1 MVVRWIFIKD
11 FQFLT
16 LIGIT
21 KMDIQLEKKKGL
33 KLKHYGYIALG
44 VLLVFMAWK
53 LLFNTSG
60 STFRTEKDKLTIA
73 EVTPGKFDDYITI
86 NGSVAPISTIYMDA
100 YEGGRVTEKLIEEGA
115 TVKKGDIILTLEN
128 SNLYEQILA
137 SESNLAL
144 KQNDLRSTK
153 LTFDSRQV
161 EGRKSLATT
170 SYELTRL
177 KRNYEQNKALYADE
191 LISKEA
197 YLIAKE
203 SYELSLKQHEI
214 VKLQTEQDDKMR
226 KTSLS
231 GLDTD
236 LSRMQKTLSMV
247 YERLDHLNVRA
258 PADGQLGFL
267 DAEIGQSIGQG
278 ERIGQ
283 INVLTNFKIE
293 ADIDEHYID
302 RVKRD
307 LNATLE
313 RNGQEYILRLRKVY
327 PEVRNGKFK
336 VDLVF
341 TDKKPETIR
350 AGQSYNI
357 KLQLGES
364 NDALL
369 LPKGGF
375 FQSTGGQWV
384 FVVDVNGGAA
394 IKRNIRIGKQNS
406 RYYEIL
412 EGLDGGEKVI
422 TSNYDSFGDAERI
435 VLK

>member
-1 MVVRWIFIKD
+1 
-11 FQFLT
+11 
-16 LIGIT
+16 
-21 KMDIQLEKKKGL
+21 MDIQLEKKKGL
-33 KLKHYGYIALG
+33 KPKHYGYIALG
-44 VLLVFMAWK
+44 ILLVFVGWK
-53 LLFNTSG
+53 LIFASSM
-60 STFRTEKDKLTIA
+60 STFRTEKDRLSISS
-73 EVTPGKFDDYITI
+73 VTDGKFDDYITI
-86 NGSVAPISTIYMDA
+86 NGNVAPIATIYMDA
-100 YEGGRVTEKLIEEGA
+100 YEGGRVSEKLIEEGSM
-115 TVKKGDIILTLEN
+115 VKKGDIILRLEN
-128 SNLYEQILA
+128 MALYEQILA

-161 EGRKSLATT
+161 EGKKSLATAQYDLQR
-170 SYELTRL
+170 SE
-177 KRNYEQNKALYADE
+177 RNFEQNQELYKDE
-191 LISKEA
+191 LISKEV
-197 YLIAKE
+197 YLKAKE
-203 SYELSLKQHEI
+203 DYELAQKQYEI
-214 VKLQTEQDDKMR
+214 VKLQTEQDDQLR
-226 KTSLS
+226 ETSLK

-236 LSRMQKTLSMV
+236 LDRMHKTLSMV

-267 DAEIGQSIGQG
+267 DAEIGQNIQQGQ
-278 ERIGQ
+278 RIGQ
-283 INVLTNFKIE
+283 INVLTDFKIE

-307 LNATLE
+307 LSATLE
-313 RNGQEYILRLRKVY
+313 RNGNEYMLRVRKVY
-327 PEVRNGKFK
+327 PEVRNGRFR

-341 TDKKPETIR
+341 TDEKPETIR

-357 KLQLGES
+357 RLQLGES

-384 FVVDVNGGAA
+384 FVVDPSGNEA
-394 IKRNIRIGKQNS
+394 IRRNVRLGKQNS
-406 RYYEIL
+406 RYYEVL
-412 EGLDGGEKVI
+412 EGLQPGEQVI

>member
-1 MVVRWIFIKD
+1 
-11 FQFLT
+11 
-16 LIGIT
+16 
-21 KMDIQLEKKKGL
+21 MDIQLEKKKGL

-44 VLLVFMAWK
+44 IL
-53 LLFNTSG
+53 LLFVGYKLIFASSM
-60 STFRTEKDKLTIA
+60 STFRTEKERLSISS
-73 EVTPGKFDDYITI
+73 VTDGKFDDYITI
-86 NGSVAPISTIYMDA
+86 NGNVAPIATIYMDA
-100 YEGGRVTEKLIEEGA
+100 YEGGRVSEKLIEEGSM
-115 TVKKGDIILTLEN
+115 VKKGDIILKLEN
-128 SNLYEQILA
+128 MALYEQILA

-161 EGRKSLATT
+161 EGRKSLATAQ
-170 SYELTRL
+170 YDVQRL
-177 KRNYEQNKALYADE
+177 KRAYEQNQELYEEE
-191 LISKEA
+191 LVSKEV
-197 YLIAKE
+197 YLKAKE
-203 SYELSLKQHEI
+203 DYELAQKQYEI
-214 VKLQTEQDDKMR
+214 VKLQTEQDDQLR
-226 KTSLS
+226 ETSLK

-236 LSRMQKTLSMV
+236 LERMQKTLSMV

-267 DAEIGQSIGQG
+267 DAEIGQNISQGQ
-278 ERIGQ
+278 RIGQ
-283 INVLTNFKIE
+283 INVLTDFKIE

-307 LNATLE
+307 LSATLE
-313 RNGQEYILRLRKVY
+313 RNGNEYKLRLRKVY
-327 PEVRNGKFK
+327 PEVRNGRFR

-341 TDKKPETIR
+341 VDEKPETIR

-357 KLQLGES
+357 RLQLGES

-384 FVVDVNGGAA
+384 FVVGPDGNEA
-394 IKRNIRIGKQNS
+394 IKRNVRLGKQNS
-406 RYYEIL
+406 RYYEVL
-412 EGLDGGEKVI
+412 EGLQPGEQVI

>member
-1 MVVRWIFIKD
+1 
-11 FQFLT
+11 
-16 LIGIT
+16 
-21 KMDIQLEKKKGL
+21 MDIQLEKKKGL
-33 KLKHYGYIALG
+33 KPKHFGYIALG
-44 VLLVFMAWK
+44 ILVLFMGYK
-53 LLFNTSG
+53 LLFASSM
-60 STFRTEKDKLTIA
+60 STFRTEKERLSIA
-73 EVTPGKFDDYITI
+73 SVTAGKFDDYITI
-86 NGSVAPISTIYMDA
+86 NGSVAPIATIFMDA
-100 YEGGRVTEKLIEEGA
+100 YEGGRVSEKLIEEGSM
-115 TVKKGDIILTLEN
+115 VKKGDIILKLEN
-128 SNLYEQILA
+128 MNLYEQILA

-161 EGRKSLATT
+161 QGKRSLADAQF
-170 SYELTRL
+170 ELQRS

-191 LISKEA
+191 LVSKEV
-197 YLIAKE
+197 YLQSKE
-203 SYELSLKQHEI
+203 DFELAQKQYEI
-214 VKLQTEQDDKMR
+214 VKIQTEQDDELR
-226 KTSLS
+226 ETSLK
-231 GLDTD
+231 GLDAD
-236 LSRMQKTLSMV
+236 MERMSKTLSMV

-267 DAEIGQSIGQG
+267 DAEIGQSIAQG

-283 INVLTNFKIE
+283 INVLTDFKIE
-293 ADIDEHYID
+293 ANIDEHYID

-307 LNATLE
+307 LSATLE
-313 RNGQEYILRLRKVY
+313 RNGNEYALRVRKVY
-327 PEVRNGKFK
+327 PEVRNGRFQ

-341 TDKKPETIR
+341 NDDKPETIR

-357 KLQLGES
+357 RLQLGES

-384 FVVDVNGGAA
+384 FVVDANGNEA
-394 IKRNIRIGKQNS
+394 IRRNVRLGKQNS
-406 RYYEIL
+406 RYYEVL
-412 EGLDGGEKVI
+412 EGLEPGDQVI

>member
-1 MVVRWIFIKD
+1 
-11 FQFLT
+11 
-16 LIGIT
+16 
-21 KMDIQLEKKKGL
+21 MDIQLEKKKGL

-44 VLLVFMAWK
+44 IL
-53 LLFNTSG
+53 LLFVGYKLIFASSM
-60 STFRTEKDKLTIA
+60 STFRTEKERLSIA
-73 EVTPGKFDDYITI
+73 SVTDGKFDDYITI
-86 NGSVAPISTIYMDA
+86 NGNVAPIATIYMDA
-100 YEGGRVTEKLIEEGA
+100 YEGGRVAEKLIEEGSM
-115 TVKKGDIILTLEN
+115 VKKGDIILKLEN
-128 SNLYEQILA
+128 MALYEQILA

-161 EGRKSLATT
+161 EGRKSLATAQ
-170 SYELTRL
+170 YDVQRL
-177 KRNYEQNKALYADE
+177 KRAYEQNQELFQEE
-191 LISKEA
+191 LISKET
-197 YLIAKE
+197 YLKSKE
-203 SYELSLKQHEI
+203 DYQLAEKQLEI
-214 VKLQTEQDDKMR
+214 VKLQTEQDDELR
-226 KTSLS
+226 ETSLK

-236 LSRMQKTLSMV
+236 LERMQKTLSMV

-267 DAEIGQSIGQG
+267 DAEIGQNISQGQ
-278 ERIGQ
+278 RIGQ
-283 INVLTNFKIE
+283 INVLTDFKIE

-307 LNATLE
+307 LSATLE
-313 RNGQEYILRLRKVY
+313 RNGNEYSLRLRKVY
-327 PEVRNGKFK
+327 PEVRNGRFR

-341 TDKKPETIR
+341 VDEKPETIR

-357 KLQLGES
+357 RLQLGES

-384 FVVDVNGGAA
+384 FVVSPDGNEA
-394 IKRNIRIGKQNS
+394 IKRNVRLGKQNS
-406 RYYEIL
+406 RYYEVL
-412 EGLDGGEKVI
+412 EGLQPGDQVI